1 MIMGMVMIKLLITMW
16 VMAGWLVM
24 VEMVVNETIYDA
36 DGGGDGGYDEIEN
49 DLIAGVGEE

>member
-36 DGGGDGGYDEIEN
+36 DGGYDGREN